1 MPFSVCESGITH
13 GNSWRTVCTK
23 NIFCYIVHIDL
34 LKFVFN
40 TTTWNAKVGFCNDFV
55 LLTKTEGNVTGS
67 GYRNARGY
75 GYVSLFNLRF
85 TWLFSKITETYI
97 VKHNGFF
104 FFQSKCYILGIINSL
119 MRLSKLI
126 LSDFLSQTC
135 WNLNCS
141 I

>member
-1 MPFSVCESGITH
+1 M
-13 GNSWRTVCTK
+13 
-23 NIFCYIVHIDL
+23 HIDL

-40 TTTWNAKVGFCNDFV
+40 TTTWSAKVGFCDDFV
-55 LLTKTEGNVTGS
+55 LLTKTEGNGIAS

-104 FFQSKCYILGIINSL
+104 FFPI
-119 MRLSKLI
+119 
-126 LSDFLSQTC
+126 
-135 WNLNCS
+135 
-141 I
+141 